1 MHFSSQRKLETR
13 IGDSST
19 SEIGEELE
27 STETSFFGQIKG
39 KLEESHALSQIM
51 QWQTPPLTL
60 LVDNSVGLDD
70 SVHNCRHA
78 ISKWPNGN
86 IDDN

>member
-1 MHFSSQRKLETR
+1 MFAECV
-13 IGDSST
+13 GDSST

-27 STETSFFGQIKG
+27 STETSFFWEIKG

-51 QWQTPPLTL
+51 QRQTPPLTL
-60 LVDNSVGLDD
+60 LVDNFVGLDD

-78 ISKWPNGN
+78 IRKWPNGN